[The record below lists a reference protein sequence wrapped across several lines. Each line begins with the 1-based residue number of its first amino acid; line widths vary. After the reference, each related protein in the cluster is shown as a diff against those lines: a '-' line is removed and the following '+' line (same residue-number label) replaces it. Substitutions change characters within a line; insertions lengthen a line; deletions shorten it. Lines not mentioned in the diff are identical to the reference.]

1 MSVCQADPWQVTSN
15 SIKQQENGNS
25 KVIETFEDNFTSST
39 NKEETGRT
47 SADIDLGLKESN
59 ATGPQQLEPLP
70 DSANYLQLLGGYI
83 YTYVKIFYI
92 NFNILYEERKLQ
104 KVQKGTKLLD
114 SLQAKKEDCMRLL
127 LASNG
132 VPEKT
137 FEQLL
142 EFDTPIES
150 GRLHRHLL
158 PVQAVTVGETLQ
170 IVKYDELEVEEQQ
183 QEQK

>member
-1 MSVCQADPWQVTSN
+1 MSVCQADPWQMTSN

-25 KVIETFEDNFTSST
+25 RVIETFEDNFTSSI
-39 NKEETGRT
+39 NKEETERRA
-47 SADIDLGLKESN
+47 SADIDLELKESN
-59 ATGPQQLEPLP
+59 VTGPQQLEPLP
-70 DSANYLQLLGGYI
+70 DSASYLQLL
-83 YTYVKIFYI
+83 
-92 NFNILYEERKLQ
+92 ERKLQ

-114 SLQAKKEDCMRLL
+114 SLQAKKEDCMRSL
-127 LASNG
+127 LASSG

-158 PVQAVTVGETLQ
+158 PVQAVTVGETLE
-170 IVKYDELEVEEQQ
+170 IVKYDELEVEEEHQEVGEQQ
-183 QEQK
+183 QEQN